1 MNKPKKINIALLGV
15 GVAII
20 AATIYYSDPKTVWEY
35 FRKADPIYILFSV
48 ISANI
53 AVYIYY
59 LAWYILL
66 KDEISVRE
74 AISIGWASLF
84 LTTVIPTASVSG
96 EILRLYLSRKS
107 GVKLGKSAASIAW
120 HRMLMLAPF
129 LTGFAL
135 GLTHL
140 SSGEATIIRNIIV
153 AAFSLLALA
162 IIIILVSTSERYL
175 LKFSNFFSKTLGEK
189 AQGIDQ
195 ILSEYISSFKA
206 YKEKKLLLLSCLL
219 LGYLSWALNMLPLF
233 LIFKALDM
241 QIPVTLGLF
250 LYSVIVIITIIPFG
264 IPGDAGVRESVMSL
278 TLISFGFEK
287 SISTAV
293 TILASTLSTFLN
305 QTITGLVYFL
315 LKARKIMGEL
325 SRIQGLS
332 DLES

>member
-1 MNKPKKINIALLGV
+1 MNKPKKLNVVLLGI

-20 AATIYYSDPKTVWEY
+20 AATIYYSDPKTVLEY
-35 FRKADPIYILFSV
+35 FKKANPVYILFSV

-53 AVYIYY
+53 AVYVYY
-59 LAWYILL
+59 FAWYILL
-66 KDEISVRE
+66 KDEISLRE

-96 EILRLYLSRKS
+96 EILRLYLSRKA
-107 GVKLGKSAASIAW
+107 GVKLGKSAAAIAW

-140 SSGEATIIRNIIV
+140 SSGDATIVRNIIV

-162 IIIILVSTSERYL
+162 IIIILVSTSEKYL
-175 LKFSNFFSKTLGEK
+175 LRFSSFFSKALGGE
-189 AQGIDQ
+189 AQDIDR

-206 YKEKKLLLLSCLL
+206 YKGEKLLLLSCLA

-287 SISTAV
+287 SISTTV

-305 QTITGLVYFL
+305 QTLTGLVYFL
-315 LKARKIMGEL
+315 FKARKIMREL
-325 SRIQGLS
+325 SNLHDIGI
-332 DLES
+332 